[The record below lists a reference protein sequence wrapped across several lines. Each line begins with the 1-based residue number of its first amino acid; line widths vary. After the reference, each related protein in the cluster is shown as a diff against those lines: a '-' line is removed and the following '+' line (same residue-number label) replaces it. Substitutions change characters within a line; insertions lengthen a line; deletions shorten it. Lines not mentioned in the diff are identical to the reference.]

1 MGSITL
7 ISLGAREASCLPVFG
22 GAFKPPPNVCGIGD
36 VFDPLLGC

>member
-22 GAFKPPPNVCGIGD
+22 GAFKPPPNACGIGD